1 MESKLKDLK
10 EGEII
15 GIDILPVV
23 PGMKKMSI
31 ERKKELFLIEL
42 RDGIGRCFV
51 VQKGSFRTV
60 AVLLDVDF
68 DTDPSNKRY
77 IFAYYNSEIQED
89 VIVDTLYDE
98 GWHLFQNDAV
108 KEE

>member
-15 GIDILPVV
+15 GIEFLPIVL
-23 PGMKKMSI
+23 GMKKMSM
-31 ERKKELFLIEL
+31 ERKQELFLNEL

-51 VQKGSFRTV
+51 VQKGSFKTV
-60 AVLLDVDF
+60 AVLLDIDF

-89 VIVDTLYDE
+89 VTIDTLYDE
-98 GWHLFQNDAV
+98 GWHLFQNDAT
-108 KEE
+108 KE